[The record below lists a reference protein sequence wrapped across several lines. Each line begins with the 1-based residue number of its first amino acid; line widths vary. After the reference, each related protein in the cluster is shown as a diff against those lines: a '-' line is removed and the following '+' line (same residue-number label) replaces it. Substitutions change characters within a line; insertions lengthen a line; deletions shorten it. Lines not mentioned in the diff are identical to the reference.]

1 MNALFFRQSML
12 REALSTN
19 ASCLSPSILSERNR
33 LILIKLER
41 IYFVIFSGC
50 VRECIS
56 YMAYLRLDVSSNTP
70 EARDTQPAT
79 DRRVVTSKSMSLIF
93 MTEQSPSDLRSA
105 QVKATWNEGATR

>member
-1 MNALFFRQSML
+1 MIVVRISPKRNLRRITEYCQAKRNIVNALFFRQSML

-56 YMAYLRLDVSSNTP
+56 YMAYLWLDVSSNTP
-70 EARDTQPAT
+70 KARDTWLP
-79 DRRVVTSKSMSLIF
+79 RSRCHLSL
-93 MTEQSPSDLRSA
+93 
-105 QVKATWNEGATR
+105 